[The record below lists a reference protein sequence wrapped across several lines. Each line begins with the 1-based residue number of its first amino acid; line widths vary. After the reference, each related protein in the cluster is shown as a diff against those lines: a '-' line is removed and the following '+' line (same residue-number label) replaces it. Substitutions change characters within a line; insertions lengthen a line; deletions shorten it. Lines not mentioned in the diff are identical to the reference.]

1 MSVSAAVL
9 VALPC
14 TAHRERDTGSVSFAL
29 NSAQTSFSEKAL
41 ITKDLIK
48 MQRRILEEQ
57 SNYWL
62 YRCDAMT
69 GAAAKV
75 ITIQKSLEGG
85 TQPIRIG
92 CELSG

>member
-14 TAHRERDTGSVSFAL
+14 TAHRERDRDSVSFAS

-48 MQRRILEEQ
+48 MQ
-57 SNYWL
+57 
-62 YRCDAMT
+62 
-69 GAAAKV
+69 
-75 ITIQKSLEGG
+75 
-85 TQPIRIG
+85 
-92 CELSG
+92 